1 VKLQSTSM
9 SATEKMYDI
18 ILFGVTGFT
27 GRLAAEYLIES
38 NIQSLKAGNDKV
50 SHVKWA
56 ACARNKVKAEAV
68 LQNIMI
74 EMKERHSTDLTID
87 SVDILEADLIC
98 DQNDLDKI
106 DRLRRVVQQTR
117 VVLTCAGPFEVYGS
131 TLVQL
136 CAEEGVDYADITGE
150 TDFVRS
156 MIRQHD
162 AKARS
167 TGACLICHCGND
179 CIPQD
184 LLVYE
189 MYRVAKENDLELLGV
204 ETFVEL
210 PESAAFSGGSIATL
224 QYQLGKTRTKAS
236 NENNT
241 TNNTESEKGF
251 DSLLQNDKGQKSKFI
266 TKNISPKTARVHP
279 EFKKVGPWV
288 MAPVMVNCI
297 RRSNALLNY
306 NECFEYGDCKIETTS
321 TIWGLATNFVE
332 MAKIAVAVKLPSIGS
347 SLVTPP
353 GEGPDRETMESGY
366 LRLHGRGRVR
376 APLTKIG
383 DSMEDSEDNVTK
395 VMKATFYFGKDVGY
409 LYTAAM
415 LVETGMALI
424 ENQNSKVAG
433 VVTPAVGLGH
443 ALTQKLLDSLDVTL
457 EVKIVD

>member
-1 VKLQSTSM
+1 MST
-9 SATEKMYDI
+9 TQKMYDI

-27 GRLAAEYLIES
+27 GRLAAEYLLERQNQKID
-38 NIQSLKAGNDKV
+38 NDNALGKG
-50 SHVKWA
+50 SQVKWA
-56 ACARNKVKAEAV
+56 ACARNKAKAETV
-68 LQNIMI
+68 LQSII
-74 EMKERHSTDLTID
+74 IDMKEKHNTDLSLSPID
-87 SVDILEADLIC
+87 VLEADLVC
-98 DQNDLDKI
+98 DKNDLDNME
-106 DRLRRVVQQTR
+106 RLRRVVQQTR
-117 VVLTCAGPFEVYGS
+117 VVLTCAGPFELYGQ

-167 TGACLICHCGND
+167 TGACIISHCGND

-189 MYRVAKENDLELLGV
+189 MYRAAKQDGLELLGV

-224 QYQLGKTRTKAS
+224 QYQLGKTRTKTSIS
-236 NENNT
+236 NNA
-241 TNNTESEKGF
+241 TNSTGIEQEF
-251 DSLLQNDKGQKSKFI
+251 DSLLLNDKGQKSKFI
-266 TKNISPKTARVHP
+266 TKNISPKASRVHP
-279 EFKKVGPWV
+279 EFTKVGPWV
-288 MAPVMVNCI
+288 MTPVMVNCI

-306 NECFEYGDCKIETTS
+306 HESFEYGDCKIESASTT
-321 TIWGLATNFVE
+321 WGFVTNLVE
-332 MAKIAVAVKLPSIGS
+332 MAKIAVAVKLPIIGS

-353 GEGPDRETMESGY
+353 GEGPDRETMERGY

-376 APLTKIG
+376 IPSSKVDNSIK
-383 DSMEDSEDNVTK
+383 DSEESTK

-415 LVETGMALI
+415 LVESGMTLI
-424 ENQNSKVAG
+424 ENQQSKVSG

-443 ALTQKLLDSLDVTL
+443 ALTQRLLNSLDVTL
-457 EVKIVD
+457 EIEITG